1 MNKKLIFVIVCVAG
15 FLALASAIVF
25 EAWRIKSL
33 KVERERY
40 RNNTEVLLGEV
51 ETYRT
56 KDSLNAVKV
65 GVLELKL
72 DEYKRFRDEDARLIK
87 SLQVRNRDLEAVTAI
102 QSQAMIELSAKLK
115 DTLITAGNG
124 QSEPILARA
133 VELHDHWYDFRGLV
147 SGDSFR
153 GSIEVRDSLMIV
165 ETVKYKR
172 CLFFKTKKVKNRQVD
187 VVSRNPYVK
196 ILGCE
201 HVVIEK

>member
-1 MNKKLIFVIVCVAG
+1 MNKKLYIVIVCVAG
-15 FLALASAIVF
+15 FVALASAIVF
-25 EAWRIKSL
+25 EAMRIKSL
-33 KVERERY
+33 KAERERY

-56 KDSLNAVKV
+56 KDSLNVAKV

-87 SLQVRNRDLEAVTAI
+87 SLQVRNRDLEAITAI
-102 QSQAMIELSAKLK
+102 QSQTMIELSAKLK

-124 QSEPILARA
+124 HSEPILARA
-133 VELHDHWYDFRGLV
+133 VELHDQWYDFRGLV
-147 SGDSFR
+147 SGDSFK

-172 CLFFKTKKVKNRQVD
+172 CLFFKTKKIKNRQVD
-187 VVSRNPYVK
+187 VVSKNPYVK

-201 HVVIEK
+201 HVIIEK